1 MLAGIYITM
10 IIISFLTSLT
20 AYFQKDAKRYL
31 RLFPI
36 LLFATIIVELGARW
50 LQVHKSSRLAPYIL
64 YNSFACIE
72 FLFYMYAVREII
84 RSVRL
89 KKIIFFAACIFLLLG
104 IFNILFIQ
112 KTTSFNSITYAIGC
126 LLIAV
131 SCFYYFFELFQQSYS
146 VTLVRQPAFWIC
158 AGLLFYY
165 TCSFPIY
172 GLLNF
177 LSSKPIMK
185 NIQVIIIL
193 LNVFLYSS
201 FTIAFLCRVR
211 VRNSTS

>member
-1 MLAGIYITM
+1 MLAGIYFAM
-10 IIISFLTSLT
+10 VIISFLTSLT
-20 AYFQKDAKRYL
+20 AYFQKGAERYL
-31 RLFPI
+31 KLFPLLLLVTI
-36 LLFATIIVELGARW
+36 LVELGAKW
-50 LQVHKSSRLAPYIL
+50 LQTHQNSRFGLYIL
-64 YNSFACIE
+64 YNSFGCIE
-72 FLFYMYAVREII
+72 FPFYMYVAREII
-84 RSVRL
+84 RNVRV
-89 KKIIFFAACIFLLLG
+89 KKIILIAGCIYLLLG
-104 IFNILFIQ
+104 ITNILFVQ

-126 LLIAV
+126 LFIAV

-146 VTLVRQPAFWIC
+146 VVLVRQPAFWIC

-165 TCSFPIY
+165 TCSFPIF

-177 LSSKPIMK
+177 LSSNPIGK

-201 FTIAFLCRVR
+201 FTIAFLCRLR